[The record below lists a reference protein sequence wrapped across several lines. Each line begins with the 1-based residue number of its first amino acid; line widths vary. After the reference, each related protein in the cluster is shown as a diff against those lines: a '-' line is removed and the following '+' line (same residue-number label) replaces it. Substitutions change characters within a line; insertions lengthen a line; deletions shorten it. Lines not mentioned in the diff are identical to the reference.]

1 MLCVEELRPDEP
13 KCPAAAMEVC
23 STMCEPATQQAADS
37 DRHRKEQTGRATSMN
52 SADRISP
59 RAMAADHPC
68 IHLLTLAVGSG

>member
-1 MLCVEELRPDEP
+1 MWFNEVMLCVEELRPDEP

-59 RAMAADHPC
+59 C
-68 IHLLTLAVGSG
+68 IRLLTLAVGSG